1 MTPLPDPMALS
12 GRHRWLALRTGLSLV
27 VLSLLL
33 MLGACATVPRD
44 SLYQQLGGAEGV
56 ASLVDALI
64 EKSRTDPRIGEL
76 FAETDFDYFRERLIE
91 QICELADGP
100 CEYTG
105 LPMSDA
111 HSGMDISEREF
122 NWFVEDLEQAMQQV
136 GLPLA
141 VQNRLLAQLVPMH
154 AEVIR
159 Q

>member
-1 MTPLPDPMALS
+1 VSSRWRGAL
-12 GRHRWLALRTGLSLV
+12 LSFLL
-27 VLSLLL
+27 VLS
-33 MLGACATVPRD
+33 ACATVPEG

-56 ASLVDALI
+56 ARLVDAVI

-76 FAETDFDYFRERLIE
+76 FAQTDFDYFRERLIE

-100 CEYTG
+100 CEYNG

-122 NWFVEDLEQAMQQV
+122 NWFVEDVEQAMWEV

-141 VQNRLLAQLVPMH
+141 VQNRLLARLVPMH